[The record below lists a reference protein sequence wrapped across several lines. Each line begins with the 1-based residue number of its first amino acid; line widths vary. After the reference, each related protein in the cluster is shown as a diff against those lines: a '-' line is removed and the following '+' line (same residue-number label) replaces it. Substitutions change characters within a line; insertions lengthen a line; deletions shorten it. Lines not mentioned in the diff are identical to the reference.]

1 MKRSEERGRG
11 TMDANLLRRVRL
23 LAQGP
28 TGSRHAIARLLMSE
42 GSGLG
47 GLTMGEVAQLSYTS
61 KPSLVRFA
69 QELGFTGWRA
79 FADAF
84 VGAAL
89 AHEERSLTG
98 HSVDPNFPFDED
110 TPIGRLATSI
120 AHLEGHARGC
130 VLDALDEDAL
140 TEAGRRMT
148 GARQLVYFGVA
159 QNRFFGQNLS
169 YRLRQIGMDCLVP
182 EQHDADLVA
191 HGMGPGHCAVLVSYS
206 GSGEHRAPA
215 VFLPCLT
222 RRGVPCVVVTNSGDN
237 YLRHHCDCCLTFPP
251 EEHLYSKIAG
261 YYSETATSFLLD
273 LLFSMCFRQHY
284 AENAQR
290 KLDAVIA
297 NERRMQATDILP
309 E

>member
-1 MKRSEERGRG
+1 MNRE
-11 TMDANLLRRVRL
+11 TMDGDLLRRVEL
-23 LAQGP
+23 LAGGP
-28 TGSRHAIARLLMSE
+28 SGSRHAIAQLLIRE

-69 QELGFTGWRA
+69 QGLGFSGWCA
-79 FADAF
+79 FADTF
-84 VGAAL
+84 VSDAR
-89 AHEERSLTG
+89 AHEEHSLNER
-98 HSVDPNFPFDED
+98 SVDPNFPFDED
-110 TPIGRLATSI
+110 TPLGLLVARI
-120 AHLEGHARGC
+120 AHLEGHARRC

-148 GARQLVYFGVA
+148 TARQLVYFGVA

-169 YRLRQIGMDCLVP
+169 YRLQQIGMDCLVP
-182 EQHDADLVA
+182 EQSDADLVA
-191 HGMGPGHCAVLVSYS
+191 RGMGPEHCALLVSYS

-215 VFLPCLT
+215 VFLPLLK
-222 RRGVPCVVVTNSGDN
+222 RRGVPCVVITNSGDN

-251 EEHLYSKIAG
+251 EEHLYSKVAG

-273 LLFSMCFRQHY
+273 LLFSLCFRQHY

-297 NERRMQATDILP
+297 NERHMQTTDVLP

>member
-1 MKRSEERGRG
+1 
-11 TMDANLLRRVRL
+11 MDDGLVRRVEL
-23 LAQGP
+23 LAHGP
-28 TGSRHAIARLLMSE
+28 AGSRHAIAQLLIRE

-69 QELGFTGWRA
+69 QGLGFSGWRA
-79 FADAF
+79 FADVF
-84 VGAAL
+84 VSEAL
-89 AHEERSLTG
+89 AHEEHALDGR
-98 HSVDPNFPFDED
+98 SVDPNFPFDED
-110 TPIGRLATSI
+110 TPIGLLATSI
-120 AHLEGHARGC
+120 ARLEGHARHR
-130 VLDALDEDAL
+130 VLDALDEDVLA
-140 TEAGRRMT
+140 EAGRRAVA
-148 GARQLVYFGVA
+148 ARQLVYFGVA

-182 EQHDADLVA
+182 EQSDADLVA
-191 HGMGPGHCAVLVSYS
+191 RGMGSEHCALLVSYS

-215 VFLPCLT
+215 VFLPRL
-222 RRGVPCVVVTNSGDN
+222 RRQGVPCVVITNSGDN

-273 LLFSMCFRQHY
+273 LLFSLCFRQHY

>member
-1 MKRSEERGRG
+1 MDRE
-11 TMDANLLRRVRL
+11 TMDGNLLRHVEL
-23 LAQGP
+23 LARGP
-28 TGSRHAIARLLMSE
+28 AGSRHAIAQLLISE

-47 GLTMGEVAQLSYTS
+47 GLTMGEVAQLSYSS

-69 QELGFTGWRA
+69 QGLGFSGWCA

-84 VGAAL
+84 VRAAL
-89 AHEERSLTG
+89 AHEEHSLSEC
-98 HSVDPNFPFDED
+98 SVDPNFPFDED
-110 TPIGRLATSI
+110 TPMGLLAGSI
-120 AHLEGHARGC
+120 ARLEGHAQRC
-130 VLDALDEDAL
+130 VLDTLDEDAL
-140 TEAGRRMT
+140 AEAGRRAT
-148 GARQLVYFGVA
+148 AARQLVYFGVA

-182 EQHDADLVA
+182 EQSDADLVA
-191 HGMGPGHCAVLVSYS
+191 RGMGSEHCAILVSYS
-206 GSGEHRAPA
+206 GSGERRAPA
-215 VFLPCLT
+215 IFLPRLK
-222 RRGVPCVVVTNSGDN
+222 RQGVPCVVITNSGDN

-273 LLFSMCFRQHY
+273 LLFSMCFRQSY
-284 AENAQR
+284 AQNTQR

-297 NERRMQATDILP
+297 NERHMQATDVLP